1 MSEDLQ
7 LILGTYFF
15 QWVTLL
21 MVILIA
27 KKKRKILI
35 INFGIQAAYSILF
48 FYSFA
53 NSGPGGG
60 ILAAIVF
67 WFVFAGIHWFTT
79 LIHLIILLVIRSSKN
94 SGKQKIYDTIFF
106 IFTLES
112 VLISLGIISGAI
124 SYGVDIGGKLMQ
136 IAILI
141 ALGLFILLKILLPK
155 LNTKT
160 KETVGIILTLIML
173 FLCFYYPMEDHFDMF

>member
-7 LILGTYFF
+7 LILGTYLF
-15 QWVTLL
+15 QWATLL
-21 MVILIA
+21 LVILIA

-35 INFGIQAAYSILF
+35 INFGIQAAYSTLF
-48 FYSFA
+48 FYNFV

-60 ILAAIVF
+60 ILAVFVF
-67 WFVFAGIHWFTT
+67 WFIFVGIHWLTS

-94 SGKQKIYDTIFF
+94 SRSQKIYDTVFF

-112 VLISLGIISGAI
+112 VLISLGILSGAI

-136 IAILI
+136 LAILI
-141 ALGLFILLKILLPK
+141 TLGLFILMKILLPK

-160 KETVGIILTLIML
+160 KETFEIILSLIML